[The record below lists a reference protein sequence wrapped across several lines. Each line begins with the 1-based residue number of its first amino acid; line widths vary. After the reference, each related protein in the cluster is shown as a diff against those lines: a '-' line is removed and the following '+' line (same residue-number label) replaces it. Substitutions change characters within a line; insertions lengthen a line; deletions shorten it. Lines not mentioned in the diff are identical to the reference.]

1 MQSKYLG
8 REIMAGLKTIIG
20 GQLVGMTQMMNEA
33 SALADSRMLKQAKQ
47 QDADAVVS
55 IRFTTRII
63 MTGSSEILAFGTAV
77 TLS

>member
-1 MQSKYLG
+1 
-8 REIMAGLKTIIG
+8 MAGLKTIIG